1 MTSAVAF
8 LPQGFKLRREQ
19 GTLSVS
25 WKGPTHW
32 ILVVAGVLG
41 LLLNGLLLNGFLQA
55 SQGLT
60 GAPFLAGAG
69 LLFSAYLLL
78 VGLCNR
84 TTICVSQGQLRASNG
99 PLPCLLP
106 RVFQV
111 ACRQGFR
118 VKEVEELRVEAEQ
131 GEETTTYA
139 LWADARGDATK
150 LLTRL
155 ELEEA
160 RWLGRVIAESAG
172 LEVILPEPVVE
183 GAVCRLRRRL
193 PRSPG

>member
-1 MTSAVAF
+1 MTSAVGF
-8 LPQGFKLRREQ
+8 LPQGFKLKREK
-19 GTLSVS
+19 GALAVS

-32 ILVVAGVLG
+32 IFVVAGVLG
-41 LLLNGLLLNGFLQA
+41 LVLNGLLLNGFLQA

-69 LLFSAYLLL
+69 MLLSSYVLL

-84 TTICVSQGQLRASNG
+84 TTVCVSKGKLRASHG
-99 PLPCLLP
+99 PLPCLFP
-106 RVFQV
+106 SIFQV
-111 ACRQGFR
+111 ACRGGLHVDR
-118 VKEVEELRVEAEQ
+118 VEELRVEAELRE
-131 GEETTTYA
+131 EETVYA
-139 LWADARGDATK
+139 LWADGPGGTTK

-160 RWLGRVIAESAG
+160 RWLGRVMAESAG
-172 LEVILPEPVVE
+172 LEVTLPEPVVE
-183 GAVCRLRRRL
+183 GAVCRMRRRL